1 MGKYDKFK
9 DIDFLNVEDVVKAIK
24 LALDTDEFESNE
36 ERLYAIGWFI
46 DRNKDMYI
54 NKLKRDLESEKTK
67 TDGKIKSL
75 DARILRYEKRI
86 ENYEIITAELRN
98 ELKELKKQTKKSV
111 TPAAPVSTPAKKVY
125 VVRRKPVL

>member
-9 DIDFLNVEDVVKAIK
+9 DIDFLNLEEVVKAIK

-36 ERLYAIGWFI
+36 ERLYAIGWVV

-98 ELKELKKQTKKSV
+98 ELKELKKEAKESV
-111 TPAAPVSTPAKKVY
+111 APVQTPSPTKKVY
-125 VVRRKPVL
+125 VVRRKPTL

>member
-9 DIDFLNVEDVVKAIK
+9 DIDFLNVEEVVKAIK

-36 ERLYAIGWFI
+36 ERLYAIGWVV

-98 ELKELKKQTKKSV
+98 ELKELKKEAKESV
-111 TPAAPVSTPAKKVY
+111 APVQTSSPTKKVY
-125 VVRRKPVL
+125 VVRRKPTL

>member
-9 DIDFLNVEDVVKAIK
+9 DIDFLNVEEVVKAIK

-36 ERLYAIGWFI
+36 ERLYAIGWVV

-98 ELKELKKQTKKSV
+98 ELKELKKEAKESV
-111 TPAAPVSTPAKKVY
+111 TPVQAPSPTKKVY
-125 VVRRKPVL
+125 VVRRKPTL

>member
-9 DIDFLNVEDVVKAIK
+9 DIDFLNVEEVVKAIK

-36 ERLYAIGWFI
+36 ERLYAIGWVV

-98 ELKELKKQTKKSV
+98 ELKELKKEAKESV
-111 TPAAPVSTPAKKVY
+111 TPVQTSSPTKKVY
-125 VVRRKPVL
+125 VVRRKPTL